1 MDNRFTFKCT
11 DNNCSI
17 FENGVWLKVE
27 EVVEELNSLSN
38 VVLAYDKT
46 VAELRKENERLKR
59 ENDALESNVEWF
71 AHQLEKHYTLYSDDF
86 LETLETIEGEETVEK
101 IRERQN
107 EIIKI
112 LKKE

>member
-1 MDNRFTFKCT
+1 MSEKKYEIRQNSDGTHWLFDNEYDSVLMITHNIASLLDVCT
-11 DNNCSI
+11 VLNEQNRKI
-17 FENGVWLKVE
+17 KKLEQENK
-27 EVVEELNSLSN
+27 
-38 VVLAYDKT
+38 
-46 VAELRKENERLKR
+46 
-59 ENDALESNVEWF
+59 ALESNVEWF